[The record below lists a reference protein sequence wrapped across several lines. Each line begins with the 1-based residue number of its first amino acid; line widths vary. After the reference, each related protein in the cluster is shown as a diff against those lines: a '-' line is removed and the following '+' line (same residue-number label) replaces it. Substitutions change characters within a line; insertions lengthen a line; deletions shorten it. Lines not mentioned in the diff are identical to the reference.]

1 MASGSGNARLPLGRA
16 SAMSELSGA
25 VDDQPALSFTDG
37 FAGDV
42 LGAIALEHAL
52 RRLIAFASSPRSGF
66 LAYDLAGHAA
76 RTSGRLDEV
85 GPWTLLLA
93 DALAGRVAVGD
104 VDGFI
109 RNLDAFVDLL
119 LEVPDIDL
127 AAMDDDQLAR
137 VIKLCTFGFPGVWAP
152 KVTKVAALYRP
163 RAVPVLDGYMALAF
177 GYARE
182 GFSYGVKRRHRAIDA
197 VVRAL
202 AMRTRAQ
209 APVLAKLRHTA
220 QAMVP
225 EIRTVSEIRLVDTI
239 IWTSQDDRMKR
250 HGKRL
255 DAWLTSE
262 PIEPP
267 RLDQVKWLS
276 ATGVNQDQGAPQ

>member
-1 MASGSGNARLPLGRA
+1 
-16 SAMSELSGA
+16 
-25 VDDQPALSFTDG
+25 V
-37 FAGDV
+37 
-42 LGAIALEHAL
+42 
-52 RRLIAFASSPRSGF
+52 IAFASSPRSGF

-76 RTSGRLDEV
+76 RASGRLDEV

-93 DALAGRVAVGD
+93 DALAGRVAVAD

-109 RNLDAFVDLL
+109 RHLEAFVDLL
-119 LEVPDIDL
+119 VEVPDVDL

-137 VIKLCTFGFPGVWAP
+137 VIDLCTFGFPGVWAP

-182 GFSYGVKRRHRAIDA
+182 RFSNGREPRHQAIDA

-202 AMRTRAQ
+202 ARRTRAQ
-209 APVLAKLRHTA
+209 APILAKLRRYA

-225 EIRTVSEIRLVDTI
+225 EIWRVSELRLVDI
-239 IWTSQDDRMKR
+239 VIWTSQDDRMKR
-250 HGKRL
+250 TGKRL
-255 DAWLTSE
+255 DAWLTGG
-262 PIEPP
+262 PMEPP
-267 RLDQVKWLS
+267 RLDQVRWLS
-276 ATGVNQDQGAPQ
+276 ATGVQRPR